1 MSNTNDERLL
11 ELRSLVR
18 ARFERDL
25 YILADVSA
33 KQKQLSLRDLL
44 DEIHYVYIHYLEL
57 NTLLNNAQATIAGS
71 TTKLQEELNRL
82 RSIDS

>member
-11 ELRSLVR
+11 DLRALVR
-18 ARFERDL
+18 ERFGRDL
-25 YILADVSA
+25 RLIASISDA
-33 KQKQLSLRDLL
+33 QQQLSLRDLL
-44 DEIHYVYIHYLEL
+44 DELHYVYIHYLEL
-57 NTLLNNAQATIAGS
+57 NALLNNAQATIAGS